1 MSSPD
6 RLPPSTV
13 ISREHP
19 LIILQTSPHF
29 DDPSAQGREAGR
41 VWRETIPD
49 ALRPLVQ
56 LQVEIRLRDH
66 AVRYRAFQRLL
77 DEAQRAGVPVCL
89 QICDPH
95 DIYHFDP
102 EYVEKLLQEFPCIR
116 SLNLTESKLEHYATF
131 NVPRYAVSPDARYTM
146 DCIRLGARYGKHVS
160 MSYQSLKW
168 MHVGTDVLNRP
179 LYDTVREFGDYC
191 LAQNE
196 HIGPQHFTRQTSV
209 WAFWLTGVVR
219 HWGIEP
225 QSWWFENGRML
236 RPGLFGQDA
245 DNTRLMPPMLY
256 RAMILEGVKMGA
268 TVFQFEPFWD
278 LYDYDN
284 GRCWRDVI
292 APTLVEVIE
301 RRLIPTREQVQEK
314 IKVAY
319 HLREAS
325 NINEFHENLRD
336 VDFIH
341 DEGLL
346 ARAAYGLWARFLEH
360 ELVPM
365 KGRHYYIPLLPPPTD
380 PAHLSKY
387 AHVIRPAEC
396 ASVADYEKL
405 LAPYYPGDGE
415 GTASIMRVGRAT
427 YVMHSHANLYE
438 RQTYAIDLPQPVRG
452 LQARR
457 EGGGVK
463 LAWPADPGASAY
475 QVYRRPAG
483 AGWPRPGE
491 WLTPVLGT
499 TVKPEFLDPAPP
511 AGGAVYTVTALTRT
525 QARRE
530 GTVNFLDFLVFDRHE
545 SVPAEEAVVRPGIAP
560 SVRAIAAPPDDRPAS
575 QVVWPTFD
583 GAGEQHLPAAREIVA
598 RFEAMKTVYE
608 AMDWRRMTEFYSADY
623 EDPNRFHRE
632 YVGRA
637 WKWWFFRNNSTC
649 LLMQIRSWD
658 FADYAAKGLVRVKL
672 FSLFRAL
679 RRDDGIFG
687 YHWDGTLRIPRKLD
701 EEVVYT
707 WRRDPDGVW
716 RLVHTDPAVPN
727 FEEILWN
734 SRGSDKTGAKL
745 QPGVDD

>member
-1 MSSPD
+1 MSSSD
-6 RLPPSTV
+6 RLPLSTV
-13 ISREHP
+13 ISREQP
-19 LIILQTSPHF
+19 LILLQTSPHF
-29 DDPSAQGREAGR
+29 DDPAAQGREVVR
-41 VWRETIPD
+41 VWRETIPEL
-49 ALRPLVQ
+49 LRPLVQ
-56 LQVEIRLRDH
+56 LQIEIRRRDH
-66 AVRYRAFQRLL
+66 EARYRAFQRLL
-77 DEAQRAGVPVCL
+77 NETERAGAPICL

-102 EYVEKLLQEFPCIR
+102 EYVERLLQEFSCIR

-131 NVPRYAVSPDARYTM
+131 NVPRYAVSPDVRYTM

-179 LYDTVREFGDYC
+179 LFETVREFGDYC

-236 RPGLFGQDA
+236 RPGVFGQEA
-245 DNTRLMPPMLY
+245 DNTRLMPPELY

-268 TVFQFEPFWD
+268 TVYHFEPFWD
-278 LYDYDN
+278 LFDYDN
-284 GRCWRDVI
+284 SRCWRDVI
-292 APTLVEVIE
+292 APTLIEVIE
-301 RRLIPTREQVQEK
+301 RKLIPTREEVQSK

-365 KGRHYYIPLLPPPTD
+365 KGQHYYLPLLPPATE
-380 PAHLSKY
+380 AGHLQQY
-387 AHVIRPAEC
+387 AHVIRPGEC
-396 ASVADYEKL
+396 QSVEEYEQL
-405 LAPYYPGDGE
+405 LAKYYTGDGE
-415 GTASIMRVGRAT
+415 GTASIMTIGGAT

-438 RQTYAIDLPQPVRG
+438 RQTYTIEVPQPVRG
-452 LQARR
+452 LRASHEPNAVR
-457 EGGGVK
+457 
-463 LAWPADPGASAY
+463 LSWPPVPGATVY
-475 QVYRRPAG
+475 HVYRRGLEAS
-483 AGWPRPGE
+483 WPRPGE
-491 WLTPVLGT
+491 WLGEKLATADGT
-499 TVKPEFLDPAPP
+499 EFIDSDPSAD
-511 AGGAVYTVTALTRT
+511 GAAYTVTASTRSR
-525 QARRE
+525 ARRE
-530 GTVNFLDFLVFDRHE
+530 GTINFLDFLIFDQTE
-545 SVPAEEAVVRPGIAP
+545 SLPAEEAVVVPGRDPVVRPVAEP
-560 SVRAIAAPPDDRPAS
+560 VDHRPES
-575 QVVWPTFD
+575 QIVWPTFA
-583 GAGEQHLPAAREIVA
+583 GADEAYRPVAREIVT
-598 RFEAMKTVYE
+598 RFEAMKVAYE
-608 AMDWRRMTEFYSADY
+608 AMDWRRMTEFYSEAY
-623 EDPNRFHRE
+623 QDPNGFHRE
-632 YVGRA
+632 YVSRA

-649 LLMQIRSWD
+649 LLLQIRWWD
-658 FADYAAKGLVRVKL
+658 FSDYASKGLVRVRL

-679 RRDDGIFG
+679 RRDDEPFG
-687 YHWDGTLRIPRKLD
+687 YHWDGTLRIPRKPD

-707 WRRDPDGVW
+707 WSKDDDGVW

-727 FEEILWN
+727 LWEILWN
-734 SRGSDKTGAKL
+734 SRGLDKADAKL
-745 QPGVDD
+745 VPEVDD